1 MPASRKNYKPLSVR
15 DMDNSVISGVITV
28 DKPPNVSSAW
38 VVAKVKRIL
47 QARKVGH
54 TGTLDPMATGVLVC
68 CINKATRIAQFL
80 IQNKK
85 MYCATMHLGIET
97 DTQDATGK
105 VVSNTGIDE
114 INADQIGRVIKE
126 FEGTYLQSPPAFSAL
141 KMKGIPL
148 YRYARS
154 GRPVHK
160 PARQV
165 RIDAIDI
172 ISIQMPHVQFDVSC
186 SSGTYIRSLCADIGK
201 KLGCGG
207 HLQALRRT
215 ECGRFTIDTALT
227 VPEIETFS
235 NQDRISEK
243 MISMSDALPD
253 MPEIK
258 ANKSLTLQIKHGR
271 VIRAFD
277 IKELSPRD
285 YDDFVGPKHHIKVLG
300 PKRNLLAILKHN
312 RQKEKFDYVCVFNEN
327 IH

>member
-1 MPASRKNYKPLSVR
+1 ME
-15 DMDNSVISGVITV
+15 NSLISGVITV
-28 DKPPNVSSAW
+28 DKPANVSSAW

-47 QARKVGH
+47 KARKVGH

-85 MYCATMHLGIET
+85 RYCATLHLGIET

-105 VVSNTGIDE
+105 VVANMGIGE
-114 INADQIGRVIKE
+114 VNVDQISRVIKE
-126 FEGTYLQSPPAFSAL
+126 FEGSYLQSPPAFSAL
-141 KMKGIPL
+141 KMNGIPL

-160 PARQV
+160 PPRQV
-165 RIDAIDI
+165 MIDAIDI
-172 ISIQMPHVQFDVSC
+172 ISIEMPYVHFDVTC
-186 SSGTYIRSLCADIGK
+186 SSGTYVRSLCADIGK
-201 KLGCGG
+201 KLCCGG
-207 HLQALRRT
+207 HLQELRRT
-215 ECGRFTIDTALT
+215 ECGRFTIDNALT
-227 VPEIETFS
+227 IPEIETFS

-243 MISMSDALPD
+243 LISMTDALPE

-277 IKELSPRD
+277 IKELSPKD
-285 YDDFVGPKHHIKVLG
+285 HDDFAGPQQHIKVLG

>member
-1 MPASRKNYKPLSVR
+1 
-15 DMDNSVISGVITV
+15 MDNSLISGVINV

-47 QARKVGH
+47 KARKVGH

-85 MYCATMHLGIET
+85 RYCATMHLGIET

-126 FEGTYLQSPPAFSAL
+126 FEGTYLQSPPVFSAL

-207 HLQALRRT
+207 HLQELRRT
-215 ECGRFTIDTALT
+215 ECGRFTIDMALK

-235 NQDRISEK
+235 NQGRISEQ
-243 MISMSDALPD
+243 MISMADALPD

-277 IKELSPRD
+277 IQGLLPKDHS
-285 YDDFVGPKHHIKVLG
+285 DFAGPQHHMKVLG